1 MAGDAGE
8 MALLGPAA
16 VAIHD
21 NGNVAREAGKV
32 QLFKEMGLFGSDR
45 AEGFLGDKMGV

>member
-1 MAGDAGE
+1 VEASASLDGHAGGLRAGAVSGDAGE

-21 NGNVAREAGKV
+21 DGDVAREAGEIE
-32 QLFKEMGLFGSDR
+32 FFE
-45 AEGFLGDKMGV
+45 